1 MDDAVAGGSAMVD
14 GDLGYDNLARK
25 LAKEDIQHA
34 VIAAYT
40 NALKGPEDM
49 RRRALNAAPHVYRM
63 RHPGISEAI
72 ARRRVA
78 LDARQLR
85 HFIAVAEELSFA
97 RAADRLNVAQSA
109 VSLQIKGLEEV
120 FGARLLNRR
129 KRAAVSLTEAGR
141 LFLCEAEAAI
151 RQLERAEQV
160 GHLAARGEIG
170 QIEVG
175 YVTSAVMNRI
185 LPSLLREYR
194 RSHPAVQL
202 RLTAM
207 ETPRQLEALAEGR
220 LDAALIEPRPG
231 YAAGVAARVIHCEA
245 LCVALAADHPLA
257 RSHTVHAADL
267 GGEAFIVPHVA
278 TFGSHLER
286 LAAAGGFPIKIVHDV
301 GDFVTALS
309 MAAGGYGVAMAP
321 ESMGGLGF
329 PEVVFR
335 PLADFAEKVEL
346 AVAFRTAEPS
356 ASVRAFIDA
365 AIALGRRRELDASRR
380 LSEAPALD

>member
-1 MDDAVAGGSAMVD
+1 M
-14 GDLGYDNLARK
+14 
-25 LAKEDIQHA
+25 
-34 VIAAYT
+34 
-40 NALKGPEDM
+40 
-49 RRRALNAAPHVYRM
+49 
-63 RHPGISEAI
+63 
-72 ARRRVA
+72 

-85 HFIAVAEELSFA
+85 YFIAVAEELSFA
-97 RAADRLNVAQSA
+97 GAADRLNVAQSA
-109 VSLQIKGLEEV
+109 VSQQIKGLEEA

-141 LFLCEAEAAI
+141 LFLSEAVAAI

-160 GHLAARGEIG
+160 GYLAARGELG

-175 YVTSAVMNRI
+175 HVTSVAVNRI

-207 ETPRQLEALAEGR
+207 ETPRQLEALAEGW
-220 LDAALIEPRPG
+220 LDAALIRPRPN
-231 YAAGVAARVIHCEA
+231 YAAGVAARVIYREA
-245 LCVALAADHPLA
+245 LCVALAADHPLV
-257 RSHTVHAADL
+257 RSHTLQAAEL
-267 GGEAFIVPHVA
+267 GNEAFIVPDVA
-278 TFGSHLER
+278 SFGSRLER
-286 LAAAGGFPIKIVHDV
+286 LAAAGRFPIKIVHDV

-309 MAAGGYGVAMAP
+309 MAAAGYGVVLGPA
-321 ESMGGLGF
+321 SMRELGV

-335 PLADFAEKVEL
+335 PLADFAEKAEL

-365 AIALGRRRELDASRR
+365 AIALGKRRELDASMGTPSTPAIGGRR
-380 LSEAPALD
+380 

>member
-1 MDDAVAGGSAMVD
+1 MVD
-14 GDLGYDNLARK
+14 GNLRYDNLARK
-25 LAKEDIQHA
+25 LAEEDIQHA

-49 RRRALNAAPHVYRM
+49 RRRAFNAAPCVDGM
-63 RHPGISEAI
+63 PHPGVSKAI
-72 ARRRVA
+72 ARRRIA

-85 HFIAVAEELSFA
+85 YFIAVAEELSFT

-109 VSLQIKGLEEV
+109 VSLQIKGLEEA

-141 LFLCEAEAAI
+141 LFQCEAEAAI

-160 GHLAARGEIG
+160 GRLAARGELG

-207 ETPRQLEALAEGR
+207 ETPRQLDALAEGR
-220 LDAALIEPRPG
+220 LDAALIQPRPS
-231 YAAGVAARVIHCEA
+231 YAAGVAARVIHREA

-257 RSHTVHAADL
+257 RSHTLQAADL
-267 GGEAFIVPHVA
+267 GNEAFIVLQVA
-278 TFGSHLER
+278 ESCGFGSHLER
-286 LAAAGGFPIKIVHDV
+286 LAAAGRFPIKIVHDV

-309 MAAGGYGVAMAP
+309 MAAGGYGVAIAP
-321 ESMGGLGF
+321 ESMRGLGVS
-329 PEVVFR
+329 EVVFR

-365 AIALGRRRELDASRR
+365 AIALGKRRELDASHR
-380 LSEAPALD
+380 LSEAPAID

>member
-1 MDDAVAGGSAMVD
+1 MV
-14 GDLGYDNLARK
+14 GRDLGYDNLARK
-25 LAKEDIQHA
+25 LAEEDIQRA

-63 RHPGISEAI
+63 RHPGISKAI

-85 HFIAVAEELSFA
+85 HFIAVTEELSFA

-109 VSLQIKGLEEV
+109 VSLQIKGLEEA

-129 KRAAVSLTEAGR
+129 KRAAVSLTEMGR
-141 LFLCEAEAAI
+141 LFLSEAEAAI

-160 GHLAARGEIG
+160 GHLAARGELG

-194 RSHPAVQL
+194 RSHPVVQL

-220 LDAALIEPRPG
+220 LDAALI
-231 YAAGVAARVIHCEA
+231 
-245 LCVALAADHPLA
+245 
-257 RSHTVHAADL
+257 
-267 GGEAFIVPHVA
+267 
-278 TFGSHLER
+278 
-286 LAAAGGFPIKIVHDV
+286 
-301 GDFVTALS
+301 
-309 MAAGGYGVAMAP
+309 
-321 ESMGGLGF
+321 
-329 PEVVFR
+329 
-335 PLADFAEKVEL
+335 
-346 AVAFRTAEPS
+346 
-356 ASVRAFIDA
+356 
-365 AIALGRRRELDASRR
+365 
-380 LSEAPALD
+380 

>member
-1 MDDAVAGGSAMVD
+1 MDDAVAGESAMVD
-14 GDLGYDNLARK
+14 GDLRYDNLTAD
-25 LAKEDIQHA
+25 DIQRVA
-34 VIAAYT
+34 IAPYT
-40 NALKGPEDM
+40 NGLQGREGM
-49 RRRALNAAPHVYRM
+49 RRCAFNAALRVDRKPYPR
-63 RHPGISEAI
+63 ISEAI

-85 HFIAVAEELSFA
+85 YFIAVAEELSFA

-109 VSLQIKGLEEV
+109 VSLQIKGLEEA

-129 KRAAVSLTEAGR
+129 KRAAVSLTGAGR
-141 LFLCEAEAAI
+141 LFLPEAVAAI

-160 GHLAARGEIG
+160 GRLAARGELG

-202 RLTAM
+202 RLMAM

-220 LDAALIEPRPG
+220 LDAALIQPRPS
-231 YAAGVAARVIHCEA
+231 YAAGVAARVIHREA

-257 RSHTVHAADL
+257 RRHTLHAADL
-267 GGEAFIVPHVA
+267 GAEAFIVADVA
-278 TFGSHLER
+278 SFGNHLER
-286 LAAAGGFPIKIVHDV
+286 LAAVGRFPSKIVHDV

-309 MAAGGYGVAMAP
+309 MAAAGYGVAMAP
-321 ESMGGLGF
+321 ESMRGLGF
-329 PEVVFR
+329 SEIAFR
-335 PLADFAEKVEL
+335 PLEDFTEKVEL
-346 AVAFRTAEPS
+346 AVAFRAAEPS

-365 AIALGRRRELDASRR
+365 AVALGKRRELGASSR
-380 LSEAPALD
+380 LSEAPVLD

>member
-1 MDDAVAGGSAMVD
+1 M
-14 GDLGYDNLARK
+14 
-25 LAKEDIQHA
+25 
-34 VIAAYT
+34 
-40 NALKGPEDM
+40 
-49 RRRALNAAPHVYRM
+49 
-63 RHPGISEAI
+63 
-72 ARRRVA
+72 

-85 HFIAVAEELSFA
+85 YFIAVAEELSFA
-97 RAADRLNVAQSA
+97 GAADRLNVAQSA
-109 VSLQIKGLEEV
+109 VSLQIKALEQA

-141 LFLCEAEAAI
+141 LFLSEAEAAI
-151 RQLERAEQV
+151 RQLEKAEQV
-160 GHLAARGEIG
+160 GRLAARGELG

-175 YVTSAVMNRI
+175 YVTSVAMNRI

-207 ETPRQLEALAEGR
+207 ETPRQLDALAEGR
-220 LDAALIEPRPG
+220 LDAALIRPRPS
-231 YAAGVAARVIHCEA
+231 YAAGVAARVIHREA
-245 LCVALAADHPLA
+245 LCVALAADHRLA
-257 RSHTVHAADL
+257 RSHTLHAADL
-267 GGEAFIVPHVA
+267 ANEAFIVPHVA

-286 LAAAGGFPIKIVHDV
+286 LAAAGRFPIRIVHDV

-309 MAAGGYGVAMAP
+309 MAAAGYGVVLGP
-321 ESMGGLGF
+321 ESMHGLGF

-365 AIALGRRRELDASRR
+365 AIALGKRRELDASMGTPSTPTIGGRR
-380 LSEAPALD
+380 